1 MSEPTGCRGVQFVV
15 GASRNLSKT
24 TSLVKKKKQ
33 KTTKQKIHNGYSD
46 NAVISLHFS
55 MSQIK
60 RVHIRFCS
68 KQRRITISVS
78 TTKFWNCNQGH
89 KQFPR
94 PCGQAKNFA
103 YSLSIKFVTWD
114 IRRLTRTKVRY
125 LHYGQTK
132 KKKKKKKKER
142 KERKRKKKCPWLL
155 KQFILDQRICIK

>member
-15 GASRNLSKT
+15 GASRNLLKT
-24 TSLVKKKKQ
+24 TSLVKKQ
-33 KTTKQKIHNGYSD
+33 KTKKQKIHNGYSD

-68 KQRRITISVS
+68 KQRRITMSVS
-78 TTKFWNCNQGH
+78 TAKFWNCNQGH